1 MQAASEGIKVAFEV
15 QKGAIILLQKALR
28 IRGVQLGVS
37 YFSHQEN
44 AYFMRDAMVFL
55 NPSLPPEDS
64 FKSSILQ
71 IPACN
76 SLIGLMFFNQ
86 MAVWF

>member
-1 MQAASEGIKVAFEV
+1 VQAASEGIKVAFEV

-44 AYFMRDAMVFL
+44 ADFMRDAMVFL
-55 NPSLPPEDS
+55 NPSLAMQS
-64 FKSSILQ
+64 FLKSSIFQ
-71 IPACN
+71 PRPPSC
-76 SLIGLMFFNQ
+76 
-86 MAVWF
+86 

>member
-1 MQAASEGIKVAFEV
+1 VQAASEGIKVAFEV

-44 AYFMRDAMVFL
+44 ADFMRDAMVFL
-55 NPSLPPEDS
+55 NPSLPPVIS
-64 FKSSILQ
+64 
-71 IPACN
+71 
-76 SLIGLMFFNQ
+76 MFQFQ
-86 MAVWF
+86 FAGAFGRLFCL

>member
-44 AYFMRDAMVFL
+44 ADFMRYTMVFS
-55 NPSLPPEDS
+55 NPSVPPV
-64 FKSSILQ
+64 
-71 IPACN
+71 
-76 SLIGLMFFNQ
+76 SLIQCALRAHLYFYPPTFRHGNWLMP
-86 MAVWF
+86 A

>member
-1 MQAASEGIKVAFEV
+1 VQAASEGIKVAFEV

-44 AYFMRDAMVFL
+44 ADFMRDAMVFL
-55 NPSLPPEDS
+55 NPSLAMQS
-64 FKSSILQ
+64 FFKSSIFQ
-71 IPACN
+71 TQPTSC
-76 SLIGLMFFNQ
+76 
-86 MAVWF
+86 